1 MGGVRRW
8 PRIWLFSDPV
18 RLPEPAAAA
27 RRLPRGAG
35 VVARGLSGAAL
46 ARLGRVVRERRL
58 VLLVGGDG
66 RAALRAR
73 AGLHWPDREAVPGR
87 LAFLAARRRGVPWAR
102 LSVATHGSAGLA
114 RGRRLRADAVFLS
127 PVFAT
132 ASHPGAVGLG
142 VLRWAGL
149 GRRAGRPVVALGGMG
164 ARQARR
170 LPGWAAGWAAI
181 GAWQGAVA

>member
-1 MGGVRRW
+1 MGAVRRW
-8 PRIWLFSDPV
+8 PRLWLFSDPV

-35 VVARGLSGAAL
+35 VVARGLSDAAL
-46 ARLGRVVRERRL
+46 ARLGRVVRARRL

-87 LAFLAARRRGVPWAR
+87 FAFLAARRRGVPWGR
-102 LSVATHGSAGLA
+102 LSVAAHGRRGLA
-114 RGRRLRADAVFLS
+114 RGRRLGADAVFLS
-127 PVFAT
+127 PVFST
-132 ASHPGAVGLG
+132 ASHPGAAGLG
-142 VLRWAGL
+142 LLRWVAL
-149 GRRAGRPVVALGGMG
+149 GRRAGRAVVALGGMDP
-164 ARQARR
+164 RRARR